1 MIIATGWKG
10 NYHRRVRPWKPPPQR
25 ARAEDQE
32 SFFIPGYRADQL
44 AALLADGD
52 AESPRVFETLHDQ
65 HAVAARMTLHFCR
78 APARA
83 QRLRGKIK
91 TDECRGQTARPASA
105 DPDFRFSSR

>member
-1 MIIATGWKG
+1 
-10 NYHRRVRPWKPPPQR
+10 
-25 ARAEDQE
+25 
-32 SFFIPGYRADQL
+32 
-44 AALLADGD
+44 
-52 AESPRVFETLHDQ
+52 
-65 HAVAARMTLHFCR
+65 MTLHFCR